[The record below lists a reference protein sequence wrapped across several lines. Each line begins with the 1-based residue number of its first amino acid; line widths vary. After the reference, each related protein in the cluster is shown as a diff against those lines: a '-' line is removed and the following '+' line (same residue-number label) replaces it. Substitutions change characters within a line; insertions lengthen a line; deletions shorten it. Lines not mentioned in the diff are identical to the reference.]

1 MEVTQFPHELKRRVG
16 SEGTNVGWKTLIAG
30 AVMVLFAAT
39 SAQAAPAAKAAPV
52 AKPAAAAKPAP
63 AATAKSAAP
72 KASHHHKHHRKHHR
86 HHGMKAETMAS
97 AGAYASPK
105 QPVAYAL
112 LDAYMKASP
121 KERASRDW
129 SGGATAPA
137 PMTTSQAPMT
147 PAPMTPQ
154 EAPAPATATSDT
166 SVPPATGGSATP

>member
-1 MEVTQFPHELKRRVG
+1 VTQFPHELKTSVG

-39 SAQAAPAAKAAPV
+39 SVQAAPATKAAPAAKSAATV
-52 AKPAAAAKPAP
+52 KPAP
-63 AATAKSAAP
+63 AAASATPAAT
-72 KASHHHKHHRKHHR
+72 KAVHHHKHHRKHHR
-86 HHGMKAETMAS
+86 HHGMKAEAT

-129 SGGATAPA
+129 SGGPV
-137 PMTTSQAPMT
+137 PMTASQAPMT
-147 PAPMTPQ
+147 PAPTATQ
-154 EAPAPATATSDT
+154 DAPPPSPPTATSDT
-166 SVPPATGGSATP
+166 SVPPSTAPPATP